1 MRGNGARRA
10 LVPLA
15 AAVMSG
21 CLGATTEAA
30 DDFSLFGSA
39 GPPGTSGPPAAQRNG
54 GQLPSFLG
62 ADTLKALEAANSS
75 REAPPSQP
83 AAPTPAPHPAAA
95 AAEPAKPDPAARRKA
110 AEEQAKRRAED
121 IVRQKSRSGSA
132 PPEQI
137 LTEDEIEAQQR
148 ADARQRQL
156 LPPPDKAATFK
167 PAAAAPGPAESIA
180 PASAQLPA
188 AGVPAQYPAASPT
201 KAPSVATLL
210 QVTPAKAAEP
220 KLSAGDCAPPKV
232 TAEAVPG
239 GRARLALAA
248 PCHGGKPMRLQ
259 YGDYAF
265 ERPLDASGQ
274 AAFLVDLFQG
284 TGVPVAVVLGDSA
297 PQAIALPPTDLE
309 KVSKIA
315 IVWTAP
321 VNLDLHA
328 FAYGAADR
336 DPGHVWADAPSSLE
350 TARQASAKGQGQG
363 FLSSADDGQAQGP
376 KVEVYTYLHGAEDAP
391 GTVAMALDYESRG
404 TTPKGDTCGQGA
416 LASVPFD
423 VIVVERGRLVSRESG
438 IIAAASC
445 GTTLATAARYA
456 RSAVP
461 ELRIRR

>member
-39 GPPGTSGPPAAQRNG
+39 GPPGASGPPAAPRNG

-75 REAPPSQP
+75 REAPPGQP
-83 AAPTPAPHPAAA
+83 SATTAAPPVPAAA
-95 AAEPAKPDPAARRKA
+95 TAEPAKPDPAARRKA

-121 IVRQKSRSGSA
+121 IVRQKSRSGTA
-132 PPEQI
+132 PPEQM

-167 PAAAAPGPAESIA
+167 PAAASPGPAESIG
-180 PASAQLPA
+180 PASARPPA
-188 AGVPAQYPAASPT
+188 PSAPT
-201 KAPSVATLL
+201 SAPTPNKAPSVATLL

-220 KLSAGDCAPPKV
+220 KPTAGDCPPPKV

-259 YGDYAF
+259 YGDYTF

-284 TGVPVAVVLGDSA
+284 TGVPVAIVLADSA
-297 PQAIALPPTDLE
+297 PQTITLPPTDLE

-376 KVEVYTYLHGAEDAP
+376 KVEVYTYLHGSEDAP